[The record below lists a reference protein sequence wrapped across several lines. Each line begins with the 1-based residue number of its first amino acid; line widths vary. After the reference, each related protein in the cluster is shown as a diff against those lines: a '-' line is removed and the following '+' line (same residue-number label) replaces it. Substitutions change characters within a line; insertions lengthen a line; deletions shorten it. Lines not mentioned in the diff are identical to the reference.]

1 MSKKTVYICDRC
13 GKSYSK
19 STVPRSITMGKF
31 GIFNWK
37 PIPGNKIYDRLD
49 MCDDCYR
56 ELETWW
62 NGPSDEARRKFEK
75 NFK

>member
-1 MSKKTVYICDRC
+1 MSKKTVYICNRC

-19 STVPRSITMGKF
+19 STVPRLITMAKF
-31 GIFNWK
+31 GIC
-37 PIPGNKIYDRLD
+37 LD

>member
-1 MSKKTVYICDRC
+1 
-13 GKSYSK
+13 
-19 STVPRSITMGKF
+19 MGKF